1 MQYIKLDNDK
11 WDDVNKVWAVLEY
24 SNRPGSTAVNL
35 VLEDTTTGEVHTRVV
50 AQNQIEWLEA
60 KDW

>member
-1 MQYIKLDNDK
+1 MQYIKLDNDR
-11 WDDVNKVWAVLEY
+11 WDDAGKVWAVLEY
-24 SNRPGSTAVNL
+24 STRPDSTAVSL
-35 VLEDTTTGEVHTRVV
+35 VLEDTTSGEVHTRVV

>member
-1 MQYIKLDNDK
+1 MQYIKLDNDR
-11 WDDVNKVWAVLEY
+11 WDDVGKVWAVLEY
-24 SNRPGSTAVNL
+24 STRPDSTGVTL
-35 VLEDTTTGEVHTRVV
+35 VLEDTGSGEVTTRVV

>member
-1 MQYIKLDNDK
+1 MQYIKLDNDR
-11 WDDVNKVWAVLEY
+11 WDDAGKVWAVSEY
-24 SNRPGSTAVNL
+24 STRPDSTAVTL
-35 VLEDTTTGEVHTRVV
+35 VLEDTGSGEVTTRVV

>member
-1 MQYIKLDNDK
+1 MEYIKIDNDK
-11 WDDVNKVWAVLEY
+11 WEDVGKVWAVLEY
-24 SNRPGSTAVNL
+24 STIPESTGVTL
-35 VLEDTTTGEVHTRVV
+35 KLEDTVTKEVHTRVV